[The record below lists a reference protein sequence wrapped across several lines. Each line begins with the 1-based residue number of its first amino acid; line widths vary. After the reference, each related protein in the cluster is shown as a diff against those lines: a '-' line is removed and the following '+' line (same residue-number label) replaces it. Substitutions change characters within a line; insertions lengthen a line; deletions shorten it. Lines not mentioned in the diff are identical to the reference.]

1 MQFDLRKFEVIFF
14 RYMMGLCALAML
26 AAIGV
31 YAYLG
36 TFSRYLSDD
45 YCEAVRVREYNP
57 VGAVIERYQDG
68 SWRAANRYS
77 NLMFVGFSEWLG
89 PNNMQITMSS
99 MVILW
104 AVGLAWSTH
113 EFRKILKINWPF
125 QTDCFLGFTLAFFV
139 LLQAPNLFQTIY
151 WRSSMMTHFAPLVFG
166 SFLFAFWMRQAVR
179 GINEKV
185 SLLVYLLIFFGV
197 FIIAGFSEPPV
208 TTMVTALG
216 TFILAVLWFVHSPIK
231 EKLLPFLLCG
241 FAGALLGLLV
251 MVFSPANMNMLD
263 NSPPSALELLGD
275 SFLFSLYFISFSL
288 KELPLP
294 NALSILLPMLVVWTH
309 KQVESSA
316 SMSKEKKIVWLMIAG
331 FPLFMWVLIAAGFS
345 PSVYGQGFPVE
356 RMRFLARFIMTATF
370 MLEGVMAGLLLKN
383 LKIRLSQSQIRWV
396 VLAVFFLMGF
406 VYPLRAAVQV
416 YQNNVPEYQKR
427 AERWDLRNA
436 YIVRHASLGE
446 KDIVIPGYS
455 GVHNIKELD
464 DNPQHWVN
472 ICAAKFYGVDSIRAV
487 TIPGEYILE
496 YLSE

>member
-1 MQFDLRKFEVIFF
+1 MQFELKRYKIVFF
-14 RYMMGLCALAML
+14 HYLMGGCALAML

-45 YCEAVRVREYNP
+45 YCEADRVNQSNP
-57 VGAVIERYQDG
+57 IAAVIERYKDG

-77 NLMFVGFSEWLG
+77 NLMFAGFSEWLG

-99 MVILW
+99 MVLLW
-104 AVGLAWSTH
+104 AVGLAWSAH
-113 EFRKILKINWPF
+113 EFRKFFKINWPL
-125 QTDCFLGFTLAFFV
+125 QVDCFLGFTLAFFI

-166 SFLFAFWMRQAVR
+166 SFLFAFWMKQASR
-179 GINEKV
+179 ALNGKI
-185 SLLVYLLIFFGV
+185 SLLAYLFIFFGA

-216 TFILAVLWFVHSPIK
+216 MLIVAVLWLVKSPIK
-231 EKLLPFLLCG
+231 EKLLPLLLYSL
-241 FAGALLGLLV
+241 AGALLGLLV
-251 MVFSPANMNMLD
+251 MIFSPANMNMLD
-263 NSPPSALELLGD
+263 NSPPSALELLRD
-275 SFLFSLYFISFSL
+275 SFLFSLYFVSFSL

-294 NALSILLPMLVVWTH
+294 NALSILIPMLVVWAH
-309 KQVESSA
+309 GQFESSVSA
-316 SMSKEKKIVWLMIAG
+316 WKEKRIIWLMIVG
-331 FPLFMWVLIAAGFS
+331 LPLFMWVLIAAGFS
-345 PSVYGQGFPVE
+345 PSVYGQGFPIE
-356 RMRFLARFIMTATF
+356 RMRFLARFIMTATLMF
-370 MLEGVMAGLLLKN
+370 EGVLAGLLLMN
-383 LKIRLSQSQIRWV
+383 FKIRLSQPQIQWS
-396 VLAVFFLMGF
+396 VLVLFFLLGF
-406 VYPLRAAVQV
+406 VYPLRAARQV
-416 YQNNVPEYQKR
+416 YQNNFPEYQKR
-427 AERWDLRNA
+427 AERWDLRHA
-436 YIVRHASLGE
+436 YIIRHASFGE
-446 KDIVIPGYS
+446 EDIVVPGYS